1 MFVYKEIKKLSFIK
15 HAFFSRN
22 GGNSKSIYSSLNCG
36 LSSKDNKKIIIENRK
51 IALKKLGLQRKK
63 LIVPNQIHSNII
75 KVVKNNTKIKKIKAD
90 GLLTVS
96 NKLVLGILTADCAPV
111 FLIDKKKKI
120 ICAMHVGWRGAK
132 KNIIN
137 NGVKLMLEY
146 GSKLNNIIS
155 CIGPCIGKDSYWV
168 KYDFYKKFIYK
179 NNKNKKFF
187 SKINKDK
194 SMKFNFNLYI
204 RSKIKETGI
213 KKNYYRS
220 FDTYKD
226 KKNFFS
232 YRRSKENNELDYGR
246 CMSIITLV

>member
-22 GGNSKSIYSSLNCG
+22 GGNSIYSSLNCG

-111 FLIDKKKKI
+111 FLIDKKKK
-120 ICAMHVGWRGAK
+120 
-132 KNIIN
+132 
-137 NGVKLMLEY
+137 
-146 GSKLNNIIS
+146 
-155 CIGPCIGKDSYWV
+155 
-168 KYDFYKKFIYK
+168 
-179 NNKNKKFF
+179 
-187 SKINKDK
+187 
-194 SMKFNFNLYI
+194 LYVQ
-204 RSKIKETGI
+204 
-213 KKNYYRS
+213 
-220 FDTYKD
+220 
-226 KKNFFS
+226 
-232 YRRSKENNELDYGR
+232 
-246 CMSIITLV
+246 CM